1 MDWLTQMNEA
11 LDYIESHLTDEI
23 DLDEIGRITACPAG
37 LFQRIFPKII
47 GIPLSEY
54 IRRRKLIGGAVED
67 GALVLQLTAQLQGMI
82 FKYLTVRWWMLR

>member
-54 IRRRKLIGGAVED
+54 IRGSKREWR
-67 GALVLQLTAQLQGMI
+67 Q
-82 FKYLTVRWWMLR
+82 FKSISTSDLYTTCKRSNGNELSY

>member
-54 IRRRKLIGGAVED
+54 IRRRKLTLAAYD
-67 GALVLQLTAQLQGMI
+67 LQASDCRVVDVAM
-82 FKYLTVRWWMLR
+82 KYGLRNCRCVYRGL